1 MAKPLASKKL
11 NGMNYLAWKH
21 VLQFFL
27 RENWHKIQEH
37 EVWNCED
44 AIVMWAGIGVWLMV
58 IRTEECPMQFDMQT
72 VCKYPLKLILS
83 SPRIPTLHD
92 SEKSQKWNWD
102 LSYDWDLAVHLSPF
116 ATQYH
121 LIIMIDLIYFRSI
134 ILHDDEKE
142 GHLLIATSNYGCN
155 THWRSSFELILQLL
169 EWANYKSARL
179 VFLRIWYAA

>member
-102 LSYDWDLAVHLSPF
+102 LSFDWTLLFICPLLQPDIIWSSWLIWSIFDRLSSMMMKKKMHLNVICWLSK
-116 ATQYH
+116 H
-121 LIIMIDLIYFRSI
+121 
-134 ILHDDEKE
+134 
-142 GHLLIATSNYGCN
+142 
-155 THWRSSFELILQLL
+155 
-169 EWANYKSARL
+169 
-179 VFLRIWYAA
+179 